1 MRQRKQLINPDS
13 NQMSNQS
20 GARSGVRSEARRG
33 SESSP
38 CISNGSSRSKVPLKC
53 GSGVYMHRTTG
64 PGRLRV
70 KWWNDSGNTYV
81 RPTYNDSKA
90 GPRYGHNWHTKV
102 FVFWVVFMGAVSL
115 SVYFAMRFDMLERRR
130 ENLANMCE
138 GRARMLEDQFKASM
152 NHVRALTALLTTFH
166 LGKQPSAINQ
176 ETFATY
182 AARTAFERPLMSGVA
197 YAERVLHANRAM
209 FELTHGWTIKEMFSK
224 ERQQDFDEYAPTT
237 MSQETVF
244 YLTSLDMM
252 SGQEDRENIIR
263 ARESGKGALTNPFRL
278 LESKHLGVVF
288 TFAVYSTDLPFD
300 ATKEDRIKATAGY
313 LGGAFDV
320 ETLVENLLRQMAGS
334 QIIAV
339 NVYDITNDTMP
350 LVMYGH
356 TNVERSDNTYVSLL
370 DFGDPLRN
378 HEMRCRFKEDA
389 LPPWTA
395 ISTSIGIF
403 VIAFLVGHMLH
414 ASRNRI
420 DKVEENCRIFQ
431 ELKMRADDAVIAKSQ
446 FLATVSHEIRTPMNG
461 VLGMLQML
469 MDTPLNSTQLDYAR
483 TAQASG
489 KALITL
495 INEVLDQA
503 KIESGR
509 LELEHVPFDLRAIL
523 DDVLSLFHGK
533 SRASGIELAVYVS
546 EKVPKIL
553 IGDPGRFRQII
564 INLVGNSIK
573 FTEAGHIFV
582 CVHLNEDVNMVMG
595 WDGGDADD
603 TLDGE
608 VESARPLIEKGH
620 QFNTLS
626 GRETA
631 DLRNSWEMFE
641 RLLTQEQSYRSAGDR
656 ETWNY
661 DSNDVVELVVSV
673 EDTGVGIPLHV
684 QDRVFTP
691 FMQADSSTSRTYG
704 GTGIGLSIS
713 RCLVEL
719 MSGEMDFVSSPGVG
733 STFTFTAEFQRV
745 PANVPESILR
755 EGSNCLLQTPPLPT
769 CFQGMRVLV
778 VDGRQVRCE
787 VTRHHLKRLG
797 LQVEV
802 AHSVPEAAELLTTVV
817 NRGSRGTRNSRGSI
831 SADIEMIF
839 VDKDAWG
846 PGTGMNFRS
855 LLSECYMESPSSYHN
870 ARASYQYRLTAG
882 RLPIGFQV
890 HSMQKMVLVA
900 TSMNGLEL
908 EMVKASGFVDTVIR
922 KPLRASLV
930 AACLKQILGVGDG
943 RDPGQELR
951 GGVNSLQNLLS
962 GKRILVVD
970 DNPVNRKVAA
980 GALNKYGAQVECV
993 HSGRAAIQKLKPPHN
1008 FDACFMD
1015 VQMPEMDGFQATG
1028 LIRKAETLAADQWL
1042 AAGLP
1047 TFGVRFHVPILAM
1060 TADVI
1065 QATSEECMRCGMDG
1079 YVAKPFDEHQLYQA
1093 VAKHFFQAN

>member
-1 MRQRKQLINPDS
+1 MHR
-13 NQMSNQS
+13 
-20 GARSGVRSEARRG
+20 AT
-33 SESSP
+33 
-38 CISNGSSRSKVPLKC
+38 
-53 GSGVYMHRTTG
+53 GSG
-64 PGRLRV
+64 RLGV
-70 KWWNDSGNTYV
+70 KWWKDSGITCIK
-81 RPTYNDSKA
+81 PKQKDSEA
-90 GPRYGHNWHTKV
+90 GSRYGHNWHTIA
-102 FVFWVVFMGAVSL
+102 FIMWVVFMGAVSV

-138 GRARMLEDQFKASM
+138 GRARMLEEQFKASM

-182 AARTAFERPLMSGVA
+182 AERTAFERPLMSGVA
-197 YAERVLHANRAM
+197 YAERVLHANRNL
-209 FELTHGWTIKEMFSK
+209 FESKHGWTIKEMFSK
-224 ERQQDFDEYAPTT
+224 EKQRDFDEYAPTT
-237 MSQETVF
+237 MTQETLSH
-244 YLTSLDMM
+244 LTSLDMM

-288 TFAVYSTDLPFD
+288 TFAVYTTDLPED

-339 NVYDITNDTMP
+339 NVYDITNETMP
-350 LVMYGH
+350 LVMYGY
-356 TNVERSDNTYVSLL
+356 TNVEKMQSTYVSDL
-370 DFGDPLRN
+370 DFGDPARR

-469 MDTPLNSTQLDYAR
+469 IDTPLNPAQLDYAQ
-483 TAQASG
+483 TALASG
-489 KALITL
+489 KALINL

-509 LELEHVPFDLRAIL
+509 LEFEHVPFDLRAIL

-546 EKVPKIL
+546 ARVPKIL
-553 IGDPGRFRQII
+553 VGDPGRFRQII
-564 INLVGNSIK
+564 TNLVGNSIK

-582 CVHLNEDVNMVMG
+582 CVHLNEDVNMVMDG
-595 WDGGDADD
+595 SGGDADD
-603 TLDGE
+603 TMDGE
-608 VESARPLIEKGH
+608 VESAGPLNDMNYR
-620 QFNTLS
+620 FNTLS

-631 DLRNSWEMFE
+631 DYRNSWEMFE
-641 RLLTQEQSYRSAGDR
+641 RLLAQEQSHND
-656 ETWNY
+656 TWSY
-661 DSNDVVELVVSV
+661 SDSSDVVNLVVSV

-691 FMQADSSTSRTYG
+691 FMQADSSTSRNYG

-719 MSGEMDFVSSPGVG
+719 MSGEMGFVSRPKVG
-733 STFTFTAEFQRV
+733 STFTFTVELQRV
-745 PANVPESILR
+745 PANIPERILR
-755 EGSNCLLQTPPLPT
+755 EGRNSYLQTPPLTT

-778 VDGRQVRCE
+778 VDGRKVRCE

-802 AHSVPEAAELLTTVV
+802 AHTVSEAAEILSTVADQGTCSS
-817 NRGSRGTRNSRGSI
+817 RGSRGSLAGN
-831 SADIEMIF
+831 IEMIF

-855 LLSECYMESPSSYHN
+855 LLGESAIGHLGYQSS
-870 ARASYQYRLTAG
+870 RTSYQYRTSG
-882 RLPIGFQV
+882 RIPFGYPVIQ
-890 HSMQKMVLVA
+890 SMKRMVLVA
-900 TSMNGLEL
+900 TSMTDMEL
-908 EMVKASGFVDTVIR
+908 GMVKASGFVDTVVR
-922 KPLRASLV
+922 KPLRASLI
-930 AACLKQILGVGDG
+930 AACLKQILGVGDRS
-943 RDPGQELR
+943 RDQEQELR
-951 GGVNSLQNLLS
+951 SGVTSLQTLLY

-980 GALNKYGAQVECV
+980 GALHKYGAQVECV
-993 HSGRAAIQKLKPPHN
+993 YSGRAAIQKLKPPHN

-1015 VQMPEMDGFQATG
+1015 VQMPEMDGFEATG
-1028 LIRKAETLAADQWL
+1028 LIRKAEAAAAERGQ

-1047 TFGVRFHVPILAM
+1047 TFKRRLHVPILAM

-1093 VAKHFFQAN
+1093 VAKHFFDVN

>member
-1 MRQRKQLINPDS
+1 MRRRKESSSSQKH
-13 NQMSNQS
+13 QMSNRT
-20 GARSGVRSEARRG
+20 GARRG
-33 SESSP
+33 SDSSP
-38 CISNGSSRSKVPLKC
+38 CISNGSSRSKVLHKG
-53 GSGVYMHRTTG
+53 GSGIYMHKTTR
-64 PGRLRV
+64 PGRLGVR
-70 KWWNDSGNTYV
+70 WWKDHLSNTYEK
-81 RPTYNDSKA
+81 PTYRDAEA
-90 GPRYGHNWHTKV
+90 GRGCPSWHTLL
-102 FVFWVVFMGAVSL
+102 FIGWVIGMAYVSFT
-115 SVYFAMRFDMLERRR
+115 VYQGMKKEMLHKKN

-182 AARTAFERPLMSGVA
+182 TERTAFERPLMSGVA
-197 YAERVLHANRAM
+197 YAERVLHGNRAL
-209 FELTHGWTIKEMFSK
+209 FESTHGWHIKEMFSK
-224 ERQQDFDEYAPTT
+224 KRQQDMDEYAPTT
-237 MSQETVF
+237 MSQKTVF

-278 LESKHLGVVF
+278 LESKHLGIVF
-288 TFAVYSTDLPFD
+288 TFAVYSIDLPED

-339 NVYDITNDTMP
+339 NVYDITNVTMP

-356 TNVERSDNTYVSLL
+356 TNVEKSENTYVSEL
-370 DFGDPLRN
+370 DFGDPDRK
-378 HEMRCRFKEDA
+378 HEMRCRLKEDQV
-389 LPPWTA
+389 PPWTA
-395 ISTSIGIF
+395 FTTGIGTFI
-403 VIAFLVGHMLH
+403 IAFLVGQMIN
-414 ASRNRI
+414 ASMNRI

-573 FTEAGHIFV
+573 FTEEGHIFV
-582 CVHLNEDVNMVMG
+582 CVHLYEDVNMVTDG
-595 WDGGDADD
+595 DGGDLDD
-603 TLDGE
+603 IFDGE
-608 VESARPLIEKGH
+608 VESAAPRLDMSH

-626 GRETA
+626 GREAA
-631 DLRNSWEMFE
+631 DDLNSWEMFE
-641 RLLTQEQSYRSAGDR
+641 RLLPQEISYRSAAEYG
-656 ETWNY
+656 TWKY
-661 DSNDVVELVVSV
+661 PESNDFVNLLVSV
-673 EDTGVGIPLHV
+673 EDTGVGIPLSV

-713 RCLVEL
+713 KCLVEL
-719 MSGEMDFVSSPGVG
+719 MSGEMGFVSRPRVG
-733 STFTFTAEFQRV
+733 STFTFTAEFERI
-745 PANVPESILR
+745 PANIPESILR

-769 CFQGMRVLV
+769 CFRGMRVLV

-787 VTRHHLKRLG
+787 VTRHHLRRLG

-802 AHSVPEAAELLTTVV
+802 AHTVCEAAELLTAVADPAI
-817 NRGSRGTRNSRGSI
+817 RGSRNSRGSAT
-831 SADIEMIF
+831 ADIEMIF

-846 PGTGMNFRS
+846 PATGMKFRS
-855 LLSECYMESPSSYHN
+855 LLAESAMECHFSFQN
-870 ARASYQYRLTAG
+870 LRNSYQCRSTAG
-882 RLPIGFQV
+882 RLPIGYPV
-890 HSMQKMVLVA
+890 HSMRKMVLVA
-900 TSMNGLEL
+900 TSMTDMEL
-908 EMVKASGFVDTVIR
+908 EMVKLCGFVDTVIY

-943 RDPGQELR
+943 GNQGQELQV
-951 GGVNSLQNLLS
+951 GVNSLQNLLS
-962 GKRILVVD
+962 GKKILVVD

-993 HSGRAAIQKLKPPHN
+993 QSGRAAIQKLKPPHN

-1028 LIRKAETLAADQWL
+1028 LIRKAEAAAADQL
-1042 AAGLP
+1042 GAAGLS
-1047 TFGVRFHVPILAM
+1047 TFGCRFHVPILAM

-1065 QATSEECMRCGMDG
+1065 QATSEECRRCGMDG

-1093 VAKHFFQAN
+1093 VAKHFFKAN

>member
-1 MRQRKQLINPDS
+1 
-13 NQMSNQS
+13 MSN
-20 GARSGVRSEARRG
+20 RSGVRSGARRG
-33 SESSP
+33 SDSSP
-38 CISNGSSRSKVPLKC
+38 CISNGSSRSKVPLKG

-64 PGRLRV
+64 PGRLGV
-70 KWWNDSGNTYV
+70 KWWKDSGNTFV
-81 RPTYNDSKA
+81 KPTYKDAGA
-90 GPRYGHNWHTKV
+90 GPRYGHNWHTKA
-102 FVFWVVFMGAVSL
+102 FVVWVIFMGAVSL
-115 SVYFAMRFDMLERRR
+115 SVYFEMKIDMLNRRK

-182 AARTAFERPLMSGVA
+182 AERTAFERPLMSGVA
-197 YAERVLHANRAM
+197 YAERVLHANRAL
-209 FELTHGWTIKEMFSK
+209 FESTHGWPIKEMFSK

-237 MSQETVF
+237 MSQKTVF

-288 TFAVYSTDLPFD
+288 TFAVYSVDLPAD

-356 TNVERSDNTYVSLL
+356 TNVERSENTYVSSL
-370 DFGDPLRN
+370 DFGDPSRS

-414 ASRNRI
+414 ASMNRI

-469 MDTPLNSTQLDYAR
+469 VDTPLNSTQLDYAR

-546 EKVPKIL
+546 AKVPKIL

-582 CVHLNEDVNMVMG
+582 CVHLNEDVNMVM
-595 WDGGDADD
+595 DGGGGDPDD

-608 VESARPLIEKGH
+608 VESAGPLVGMSH
-620 QFNTLS
+620 RFNTLS

-631 DLRNSWEMFE
+631 DYRNSWEMFE
-641 RLLTQEQSYRSAGDR
+641 RLLTQENSYRSGGDHDK
-656 ETWNY
+656 WNY
-661 DSNDVVELVVSV
+661 SESDDVVNLVVSV

-719 MSGEMDFVSSPGVG
+719 MSGEMDFVSRPRVG

-778 VDGRQVRCE
+778 VDGRPVRCE
-787 VTRHHLKRLG
+787 VTRHHLRRLG

-802 AHSVPEAAELLTTVV
+802 AHTVSEAAELLTAVADRVT
-817 NRGSRGTRNSRGSI
+817 RGTRGTRDSHGSVA
-831 SADIEMIF
+831 ADIDMIF

-846 PGTGMNFRS
+846 PGTGMNFRC
-855 LLSECYMESPSSYHN
+855 LLAESAIECHLGYQNS
-870 ARASYQYRLTAG
+870 RTSYQYRSTAG
-882 RLPIGFQV
+882 RLPIGFPV
-890 HSMQKMVLVA
+890 HSMKKMVLVA
-900 TSMNGLEL
+900 TSMNDVEL

-943 RDPGQELR
+943 GDQGQESR
-951 GGVNSLQNLLS
+951 DGVNSLQNLLS
-962 GKRILVVD
+962 GKKILVVD

-1028 LIRKAETLAADQWL
+1028 LIRKAEAAAEDLWL
-1042 AAGLP
+1042 AAGLS
-1047 TFGVRFHVPILAM
+1047 TIGCRFHVPILAM

-1065 QATSEECMRCGMDG
+1065 QATSEECKRCGMDG

-1093 VAKHFFQAN
+1093 VAMHFIQA